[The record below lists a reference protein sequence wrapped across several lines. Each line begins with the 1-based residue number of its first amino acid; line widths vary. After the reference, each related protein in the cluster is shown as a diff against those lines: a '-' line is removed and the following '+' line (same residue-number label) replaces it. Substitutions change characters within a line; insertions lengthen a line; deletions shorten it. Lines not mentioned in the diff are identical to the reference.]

1 MLNLNKILEPAKT
14 IAIGGHVRPDGDCV
28 GSCMAMYQYIQ
39 NNYPDKEVDV
49 FLEEIPSTFYR
60 IKGTDEI
67 LHEIDESKHYGS
79 VHCTGLWRYR
89 KTRVF
94 CATVRK
100 CRTYT
105 LY

>member
-49 FLEEIPSTFYR
+49 FLE
-60 IKGTDEI
+60 
-67 LHEIDESKHYGS
+67 
-79 VHCTGLWRYR
+79 
-89 KTRVF
+89 
-94 CATVRK
+94 
-100 CRTYT
+100 
-105 LY
+105 